1 MTITL
6 SDQDKSTLR
15 IAAYG
20 AVSLMAAAGAA
31 GKPHKIATTGSIALG
46 SATGLTGHV
55 LADYPEVSDLTGE
68 SVAEIAD
75 RVLPALTAAM
85 NLLKQQDP
93 AEAGNFRSTVLIA
106 VETAQTHQGPPSPA
120 AAAMARKITEALD
133 AARAA
138 TADSGAVPEAAAG
151 QDRLELQKA
160 IEEIV
165 EFGFLG
171 VSLRVH
177 DERGEWAGSAGA
189 RELGGTAKPP
199 IDGHVR
205 IGSNTKTFTATLV
218 LQLVAEGRI
227 ELDTPAADYLPE
239 FGLDRRITV
248 RMLLQHTSGLFNF
261 TGEVYDD
268 GTIVHGIP
276 IPYSTTGKEWVDNRF
291 RTYRP
296 EELVRLALSK
306 PARFEPGT
314 GWSYSNT
321 NYVLARLLIEKVTG
335 RSLAEEM
342 RRLIL
347 GPLNLSGTVVPD
359 ASPEI
364 PKPHAHVYY
373 RYEDA
378 GEQKTIDITRQNPS
392 WVSTGGDMIS
402 TSQDLHTFISA
413 LLGGKLL
420 PAPLLAEMCTPH
432 ATGLPNMDY
441 GLGVF
446 VQKTDCGGT
455 VITHNGGTVGSAAL
469 MYSTPDGSKTM
480 TAALNW
486 VDDADLSIAAA
497 FQNAQQKLVNEVFC
511 GEQADPAQP
520 TD

>member
-1 MTITL
+1 MTIIL

-20 AVSLMAAAGAA
+20 AVTLVAAAGAA
-31 GKPHKIATTGSIALG
+31 GKPHKIATAGSIALG
-46 SATGLTGHV
+46 SATGLIGHV
-55 LADYPEVSDLTGE
+55 LADHPGSKDLAGR

-75 RVLPALTAAM
+75 RVLPALTSAM
-85 NLLKQQDP
+85 NLLKRRDP
-93 AEAGNFRSTVLIA
+93 AEAGNFRATVLIA
-106 VETAQTHQGPPSPA
+106 VETARTRQDRPSPA
-120 AAAMARKITEALD
+120 TAEMVRKVTEALD
-133 AARAA
+133 AAG
-138 TADSGAVPEAAAG
+138 ADRGAVPETAAG
-151 QDRLELQKA
+151 RDRPELRKT
-160 IEEIV
+160 IEEV
-165 EFGFLG
+165 VDAGFVG

-177 DERGEWAGSAGA
+177 DERGEWAGSAGVA
-189 RELGGTAKPP
+189 ELGGTAKPP
-199 IDGHVR
+199 VNGHVR

-227 ELDTPAADYLPE
+227 ELDAPAAGYLPE

-268 GTIVHGIP
+268 GSIAPGIP
-276 IPYSTTGKEWVDNRF
+276 VPYGTTGKEWVDNRF
-291 RTYRP
+291 KTYKP

-321 NYVLARLLIEKVTG
+321 NYVLARLLIEKLTG
-335 RSLAEEM
+335 RALAEEM
-342 RRLIL
+342 RQRIL
-347 GPLNLSGTVVPD
+347 EPLGLSGTVVPD

-364 PKPHAHVYY
+364 PEPHARIYY
-373 RYEDA
+373 RHEED
-378 GEQKTIDITRQNPS
+378 GRRQTIDVTRHNPS

-413 LLGGKLL
+413 LLGGRLL
-420 PAPLLAEMCTPH
+420 PPWLLAEMCTAR
-432 ATGLPNMDY
+432 ATGLPDMDY

-446 VQKTDCGGT
+446 VQKTDRGGT
-455 VITHNGGTVGSAAL
+455 VITHNGGTVGSMTL
-469 MYSTPDGSKTM
+469 MYGTPDGGKTLI
-480 TAALNW
+480 AVLNW

-497 FQNAQQKLVNEVFC
+497 VGKARQRLVNEVFC
-511 GEQADPAQP
+511 GEPADPVRRS
-520 TD
+520 